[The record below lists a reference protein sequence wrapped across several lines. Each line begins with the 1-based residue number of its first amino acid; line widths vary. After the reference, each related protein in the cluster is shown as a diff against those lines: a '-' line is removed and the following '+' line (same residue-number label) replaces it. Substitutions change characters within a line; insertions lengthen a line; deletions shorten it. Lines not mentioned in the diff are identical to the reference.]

1 MKKLAMIME
10 ANNRAF
16 ACTRVAWFLKKI
28 REMEEEINLYIFRS
42 AGAWTLDRNYNL
54 GEYNI
59 YQLPDL
65 SEFDGIILD
74 VNSIHQREQ
83 YGCGAASWEYL
94 ITAARQSG
102 KPVLSLAN
110 RIEGFYYVGID
121 NYAAML
127 PMMEHVYHVHG
138 CRKFWFVMGP
148 RDNYENGQRMQA
160 VKDYLDKWNVPCG
173 EDCFFCESF
182 EIKSGYRGFIKLYEK
197 HGELPQAVIC
207 ANDEIAVGVC
217 KAAEEK
223 GFSVP
228 EDFIVTGFD
237 NFDKASYFSPRI
249 TTIDQRQELLVD
261 KSMELFLHIW
271 KGEPV
276 EECYYTETA
285 CVFWDSCGCH
295 TDVETNLAEHVRRGI
310 LTEAEQAGQDE
321 EIKMLEY
328 ELLYCNMPEEIYEK
342 ILRGIPSLQ
351 CEDMYLVLDENI
363 EDFQNSA
370 RDSLGDIVNLSG
382 NGRFHETGYPDK
394 MKKIY
399 IDPESGKVEMKTVS
413 RKKLFADL
421 DVGIGGREYLFLPLH
436 FSQYT
441 VGYIVVINSVYLME
455 KRYLNKLMST
465 IMTGMENFYRNKRL
479 EYINRELEEI
489 SMRDTMTGL
498 YNRLGY
504 QNQACRIFQE
514 SKEQS
519 RDLSI
524 LFIDMDR
531 LKYMNDT
538 FGHECGDLAIKIT
551 ARAIRRHCPQGAVAI
566 RMGGD
571 EFLVIFDKMGRE
583 AIDGLVSA
591 IRSDIRAR
599 AKLLDFPC
607 ELSISAGNVDTD
619 MRSGKALDDY
629 VREADEVMY
638 QEKSARKKQ
647 RN

>member
-28 REMEEEINLYIFRS
+28 REMDEEINLYIFRS

-94 ITAARQSG
+94 INAARQSG

-148 RDNYENGQRMQA
+148 RDNYENGQRMRA
-160 VKDYLDKWNVPCG
+160 VVDYLTERNVPCG
-173 EDCFFCESF
+173 EECFFCESF
-182 EIKSGYRGFIKLYEK
+182 EIKSGYRGFMKLYEK

-237 NFDKASYFSPRI
+237 NFDKAAYFSPRI
-249 TTIDQRQELLVD
+249 TTIDQRQELLVE
-261 KSMELFLHIW
+261 KSMELFLHVW

-276 EECYYTETA
+276 EECYYTDTA

-295 TDVETNLAEHVRRGI
+295 TDEGIDLAAYVRKEI
-310 LTEAEQAGQDE
+310 LTEAELTGLEE

-328 ELLYCNMPEEIYEK
+328 ELLYCKTPEEIYEK
-342 ILRGIPSLQ
+342 ILKGIHSLQ
-351 CEDMYLVLDENI
+351 CDDMYLVLDEKI
-363 EDFQNSA
+363 EDYQNEGGET
-370 RDSLGDIVNLSG
+370 LEDITNLSG
-382 NGRFHETGYPDK
+382 DGRFHEIGYPDK

-399 IDPESGKVEMKTVS
+399 TDPASGKIKMEVQS
-413 RKKLFADL
+413 RKKLFDDL
-421 DVGIGGREYLFLPLH
+421 DADEGGREYLFLPFH

-441 VGYIVVINSVYLME
+441 VGYMVIVNSAYLME

-465 IMTGMENFYRNKRL
+465 IMTGMENFYRSKRL
-479 EYINRELEEI
+479 EYINRELGEI
-489 SMRDTMTGL
+489 SMRDAMTGL

-504 QNQACRIFQE
+504 QNQACRIFKE
-514 SKEQS
+514 SKEKNQ
-519 RDLSI
+519 DLSI
-524 LFIDMDR
+524 LFMDMDR

-551 ARAIRRHCPQGAVAI
+551 ARAILRFCPDNAVAI

-571 EFLVIFDKMGRE
+571 EFLVILTKMSQDEMTR
-583 AIDGLVSA
+583 LVNSIRKDISA
-591 IRSDIRAR
+591 RV
-599 AKLLDFPC
+599 KLLDFPC
-607 ELSISAGNVDTD
+607 ELGISAGGIDTD
-619 MRSGKALDDY
+619 MRCSKELDDY

-638 QEKSARKKQ
+638 QEKTARKKQ
-647 RN
+647 RK

>member
-1 MKKLAMIME
+1 MD
-10 ANNRAF
+10 
-16 ACTRVAWFLKKI
+16 
-28 REMEEEINLYIFRS
+28 EEINLYIFRS

-94 ITAARQSG
+94 INAARQSG

-148 RDNYENGQRMQA
+148 RDNYENGQRMRA
-160 VKDYLDKWNVPCG
+160 VVDYLTERNVPCG
-173 EDCFFCESF
+173 EECFFCESF
-182 EIKSGYRGFIKLYEK
+182 EIKSGYRGFMKLYEK

-237 NFDKASYFSPRI
+237 NFDKAAY
-249 TTIDQRQELLVD
+249 
-261 KSMELFLHIW
+261 
-271 KGEPV
+271 
-276 EECYYTETA
+276 
-285 CVFWDSCGCH
+285 
-295 TDVETNLAEHVRRGI
+295 VRKEI
-310 LTEAEQAGQDE
+310 LTEAELTGLEE

-328 ELLYCNMPEEIYEK
+328 ELLYCKTPEEIYEK
-342 ILRGIPSLQ
+342 ILKGTHSLQ
-351 CEDMYLVLDENI
+351 CDDMYLVLDEKI
-363 EDFQNSA
+363 EDYQNEGGET
-370 RDSLGDIVNLSG
+370 LEDITNLSG
-382 NGRFHETGYPDK
+382 DGRFHEIGYPDK

-399 IDPESGKVEMKTVS
+399 TDPASGKIKMEVQS
-413 RKKLFADL
+413 RKKLFDDL
-421 DVGIGGREYLFLPLH
+421 DADEGGREYLFLPFH

-441 VGYIVVINSVYLME
+441 VGYIVIVNSAYLME

-465 IMTGMENFYRNKRL
+465 IMTGMENFYRSKRL
-479 EYINRELEEI
+479 EYINRELGEI
-489 SMRDTMTGL
+489 SMRDAMTGL

-504 QNQACRIFQE
+504 QNQACRIFKE
-514 SKEQS
+514 SKEKNQ
-519 RDLSI
+519 DLSI
-524 LFIDMDR
+524 LFMDMDR

-551 ARAIRRHCPQGAVAI
+551 ARAILRFCPDNAVAI

-571 EFLVIFDKMGRE
+571 EFLVILTKMSQDEMTR
-583 AIDGLVSA
+583 LVNSIRKDISA
-591 IRSDIRAR
+591 RV
-599 AKLLDFPC
+599 KLLDFPC
-607 ELSISAGNVDTD
+607 ELGISAGGIDTD
-619 MRSGKALDDY
+619 MRCSKELDDY

-638 QEKSARKKQ
+638 QEKTARKKQ
-647 RN
+647 RK

>member
-28 REMEEEINLYIFRS
+28 REMDEEINLYIFRS

-94 ITAARQSG
+94 INAARQSG

-148 RDNYENGQRMQA
+148 RDNYENGQRMRA
-160 VKDYLDKWNVPCG
+160 VVDYLTERNVPCG
-173 EDCFFCESF
+173 EECFFCESF
-182 EIKSGYRGFIKLYEK
+182 EIKSGYRGFMKLYEK

-237 NFDKASYFSPRI
+237 NFDKAAY
-249 TTIDQRQELLVD
+249 
-261 KSMELFLHIW
+261 
-271 KGEPV
+271 
-276 EECYYTETA
+276 
-285 CVFWDSCGCH
+285 
-295 TDVETNLAEHVRRGI
+295 VRKEI
-310 LTEAEQAGQDE
+310 LTEAELTGLEE

-328 ELLYCNMPEEIYEK
+328 ELLYCKTPEEIYEK
-342 ILRGIPSLQ
+342 ILKGIHSLQ
-351 CEDMYLVLDENI
+351 CDDMYLVLDEKI
-363 EDFQNSA
+363 EDYQNEGGET
-370 RDSLGDIVNLSG
+370 LEDITNLSG
-382 NGRFHETGYPDK
+382 DGRFHEIGYPDK

-399 IDPESGKVEMKTVS
+399 TDPASGKIKMEVQS
-413 RKKLFADL
+413 RKKLFDDL
-421 DVGIGGREYLFLPLH
+421 DADEGGREYLFLPFH

-441 VGYIVVINSVYLME
+441 VGYMVIVNSAYLME

-465 IMTGMENFYRNKRL
+465 IMTGMENFYRSKRL
-479 EYINRELEEI
+479 EYINRELGEI
-489 SMRDTMTGL
+489 SMRDAMTGL

-504 QNQACRIFQE
+504 QNQACRIFKE
-514 SKEQS
+514 SKEKNQ
-519 RDLSI
+519 DLSI
-524 LFIDMDR
+524 LFMDMDR

-551 ARAIRRHCPQGAVAI
+551 ARAILRFCPDNAVAI

-571 EFLVIFDKMGRE
+571 EFLVILTKMSQDEMTR
-583 AIDGLVSA
+583 LVNSIRKDISA
-591 IRSDIRAR
+591 RV
-599 AKLLDFPC
+599 KLLDFPC
-607 ELSISAGNVDTD
+607 ELGISAGGIDTD
-619 MRSGKALDDY
+619 MRCSKELDDY

-638 QEKSARKKQ
+638 QEKTARKKQ
-647 RN
+647 RK